1 MIRFSKFAKT
11 EVASAVERRSRIFLS
26 GLCLT
31 ALFFLGAQL
40 RAASTAE
47 SYQIRFQHQV
57 TNKESR
63 AISDLTVVLALPG
76 SCQSQY
82 IDELKAESDCSAL
95 PQVAQDQYGQT
106 VHVYRVPRIEPGQ
119 TLSFGYF
126 CRARFLDLPNR
137 FEASL
142 GQGKSSAAVPESVR
156 SLYTADDER
165 IYNYHSP
172 SIKALANQFLSR
184 YPDAQ
189 ERVRAIHYYVA
200 SNLKYSMEDNWDS
213 APTVLARGSG
223 SCSEYS
229 YLFCALCRASGLPTR
244 FVGGSRLR
252 KALPYEDRVGHRW
265 SEVYLPS
272 LGWVPFDPTL
282 DGRSKGGLSYAGRF
296 FQPSLITFHGGGSS
310 NLLGNAYNSTNTKKE
325 LLQRSRIFYWR

>member
-1 MIRFSKFAKT
+1 MAINKSASGIEYRTRLFWAVLWLSTIFFWAAGPEAFS
-11 EVASAVERRSRIFLS
+11 S
-26 GLCLT
+26 G
-31 ALFFLGAQL
+31 
-40 RAASTAE
+40 E
-47 SYQIRFQHQV
+47 NYQIRFQHQV
-57 TNKESR
+57 TNK
-63 AISDLTVVLALPG
+63 ANAAVSDLTVALAVPS
-76 SCQSQY
+76 SCDSQQ
-82 IDELKAESDCSAL
+82 IDDLRPESDCRVS
-95 PQVAQDQYGQT
+95 PQVLQDQYGQT
-106 VHVYRVPRIEPGQ
+106 VHVYRVSRIEPGQ
-119 TLSFGYF
+119 TLSFGYI
-126 CRARFLDLPNR
+126 CRVRFVDLPNR

-142 GQGKSSAAVPESVR
+142 GQRKGAAEPVPESVR

-165 IYNYHSP
+165 IYNYRSP
-172 SIKALANQFLSR
+172 QIKALAGQFRSR
-184 YPDAQ
+184 YPDPL
-189 ERVRAIHYYVA
+189 ERVRAIHYYVS

-282 DGRSKGGLSYAGRF
+282 DGRSKGRLNYAGRF

>member
-1 MIRFSKFAKT
+1 MAGRPCFSSFRIIRFLLQAELWLAALLLF
-11 EVASAVERRSRIFLS
+11 VA
-26 GLCLT
+26 CT
-31 ALFFLGAQL
+31 P
-40 RAASTAE
+40 ASCAGE
-47 SYQIRFQHQV
+47 SYQIRFQHQL
-57 TNKESR
+57 TNKENT
-63 AISDLTVVLALPG
+63 AVSDLTVVLALPA
-76 SCQSQY
+76 SCESQQ
-82 IDELKAESDCSAL
+82 IDELKPESDCRIV
-95 PQVAQDQYGQT
+95 PQVLQDQYGQS

-137 FEASL
+137 FQASL
-142 GQGKSSAAVPESVR
+142 GQSKGSVAVPESVR
-156 SLYTADDER
+156 SVYTADDER
-165 IYNYHSP
+165 IYNYRSP
-172 SIKALANQFLSR
+172 QIKALAGQFLSR
-184 YPDAQ
+184 YPDPL

-223 SCSEYS
+223 SCSEFS
-229 YLFCALCRASGLPTR
+229 YLFCALCRAGGLPTR
-244 FVGGSRLR
+244 FAAGSRLR

-282 DGRSKGGLSYAGRF
+282 DGRSASKLDYAGRF
-296 FQPSLITFHGGGSS
+296 FQPSLITFHGGGGS